1 MCYLLDRKDW
11 SAADVVPTK
20 QFLELLEDGTDNA
33 ANSSLANHGASD
45 VEEGGAGQTTWPPPL
60 LEGVTTDG
68 DTVLHVLATCGD
80 TDSFLR
86 CACLVFCKAGH
97 LLSAQNTRGE
107 TPLHCA
113 ARSGR
118 PRMVSRLIALARGSG
133 ETMVNEVL
141 RKENMCRETALHE
154 AVRHG
159 SRHMVELLMA
169 ADSDLA
175 RFPRDGASP
184 LYLAVLLEYND
195 IARSLYLTSGG
206 NLSYSGSD
214 GQNALH
220 AAVLR
225 NQGMTFDQV
234 LQANAAPMYQIDDQG
249 SFPNQRFLIDSAL
262 KYCHAKHGSRRLDH
276 FEEQYIQP
284 LDVENESAK
293 LMSSTQ
299 TLGLGSVLMA
309 TVTFGASFTLPGD
322 YNDDGTPTL
331 SGRYAFDAF
340 IAANSW
346 AFACAGLATINLTY
360 SGLNSVDLPL
370 RIWHFDVAMFFA
382 SGALTS
388 LVTAYALGLYVTLIP
403 VAYAAAVAICVV
415 SVIVTMYSF
424 LDPWRGRTV
433 ARALYARLGSE
444 ALVIFART
452 VFLQGAM
459 VLWPVVTSFIA
470 GEIVATHR
478 HK

>member
-1 MCYLLDRKDW
+1 MTKSSAHSSAYIYLHLDQPAMNTSASASMSPLLLASACVGSWRAMCYLLDRKDW

-225 NQGMTFDQV
+225 NQGT
-234 LQANAAPMYQIDDQG
+234 
-249 SFPNQRFLIDSAL
+249 
-262 KYCHAKHGSRRLDH
+262 
-276 FEEQYIQP
+276 
-284 LDVENESAK
+284 
-293 LMSSTQ
+293 
-299 TLGLGSVLMA
+299 
-309 TVTFGASFTLPGD
+309 
-322 YNDDGTPTL
+322 
-331 SGRYAFDAF
+331 
-340 IAANSW
+340 
-346 AFACAGLATINLTY
+346 
-360 SGLNSVDLPL
+360 
-370 RIWHFDVAMFFA
+370 
-382 SGALTS
+382 
-388 LVTAYALGLYVTLIP
+388 
-403 VAYAAAVAICVV
+403 
-415 SVIVTMYSF
+415 
-424 LDPWRGRTV
+424 
-433 ARALYARLGSE
+433 
-444 ALVIFART
+444 
-452 VFLQGAM
+452 
-459 VLWPVVTSFIA
+459 
-470 GEIVATHR
+470 
-478 HK
+478 